1 VKRPALVV
9 LLLLF
14 GPAIVTSFS
23 PRLGFATA
31 ALAVAALVYLV
42 LRNERRQ
49 RPPS

>member
-1 VKRPALVV
+1 MKRPALVV

-23 PRLGFATA
+23 RRLGLVTA
-31 ALAVAALVYLV
+31 VCAVAALVYLV